1 MTAPGLILPCSDV
14 RQVGAAVRETIIG
27 LAAARSTAP
36 ALEATLLEGSP
47 GQVSVLVGMP
57 GVRVELATAWLETG
71 GRCLA
76 DDLALVGPDGLA
88 GRAVGIEEPWSGDWY
103 GPMPEWDQDNPLA
116 VTSAGDFVRHRRLPV
131 ATSGPVR
138 PTCLVSFRG
147 PSAAPGPMVPGPMGE
162 AGAFQDLL
170 GSRPRGARRI
180 SAEGVDWLLGLV
192 AGLTAY
198 RAAPGDPRTSVDV
211 LARLLDPVAAR

>member
-1 MTAPGLILPCSDV
+1 
-14 RQVGAAVRETIIG
+14 
-27 LAAARSTAP
+27 
-36 ALEATLLEGSP
+36 
-47 GQVSVLVGMP
+47 
-57 GVRVELATAWLETG
+57 
-71 GRCLA
+71 
-76 DDLALVGPDGLA
+76 
-88 GRAVGIEEPWSGDWY
+88 
-103 GPMPEWDQDNPLA
+103 
-116 VTSAGDFVRHRRLPV
+116 
-131 ATSGPVR
+131 
-138 PTCLVSFRG
+138 
-147 PSAAPGPMVPGPMGE
+147 MVPGPMGE